1 MDKISFNN
9 TFSYKLIYVFTIYDN
24 LHQGIVKIGETTLT
38 TSKERKEL
46 LDNTEELNNAAKKR
60 IRNYTNTIGVMEHLL
75 YTTLA
80 ITDNNKTFKDKDVH
94 NVLINS
100 GIKRHDFKNEKKPEE
115 WFETDLNTVVNA
127 IQAVKHGKKALTP
140 NYISSSHQLIEFR
153 PEQSEAIRKTVKHFK
168 TENRMLWNAK
178 MRFGKTLSALEV
190 IKQCD
195 FSKTII
201 LTHRPV
207 VNEGWFEDF
216 NKIFYN
222 SDQYL
227 YGSKKGT
234 SIKQLL
240 QSGKKFIYFASIQD
254 LRESVSVGGK
264 FDKNNIIFNMNWDFV
279 VIDEAHE
286 GTQTSLGTRV
296 LKEIIKE
303 DNNYTTKVLF
313 LSGTPFNLLNSFEE
327 KEIYTW
333 DYIMEQQAKMEWDKY
348 HPLENNP
355 YLDLPRLNIFTYNLD
370 KMFPGYIDIA
380 DTAFNFREFFRVWTG
395 DISKDGK
402 EIPFDNAVGDFVH
415 KKDVRRFLDL
425 MCRKSDI
432 SNYPFSKDEYIN
444 NFRHTF
450 WIVPGIKEARALSK
464 MLREHP
470 NYQMFKIVN
479 VAGTGDDDGYEALEA
494 VEKAIGDNPNETYTI
509 TISCGKL
516 TTGVTV
522 KAWTAVFYLAGSYST
537 SASNYLQTI
546 FRVQSP
552 ANYNG
557 KIKTDCYV
565 FDFAPDR
572 TLKMIAQAGD
582 LSIRAGATGSKEK
595 MRDFLNYCPV
605 IAVSKSTM
613 ERYDVSTMLQQ
624 LKKAY
629 AERVVNNGFD
639 DSKIYNDELIKL
651 NPHALEI
658 LKELEGIIGKTK
670 QSKKI
675 TSIDI
680 NNQGFT
686 EEEVNKIEDALK
698 VKPIERTEEQKRLLE
713 ENKEKIR
720 QKNNAISV
728 LRGISI
734 RIPLLIYGTDINDN
748 EDITPENFTSLVD
761 DLSWEEFMPKG
772 VTKQMFQEI
781 SKYYDAEIFIEAGR
795 KIRNRA
801 KYADTLSPIE
811 RAKNLAELFSTF
823 KNPDKETVLTPWKTV
838 NMHMGDTLGGYNF
851 FDDKYII
858 SLENPRFINNGEVT
872 FDTLLNTDAHILEI
886 NSKTGLYP
894 LYITVSLFKQRCINT
909 DSKKLDE
916 ELMKALWRQTVQENI
931 FVVCKTLM
939 AKKITKRTLIGYDN
953 SKVNIIDIPNMVEL
967 FKDDFQN
974 INELIHNPKTWGKE
988 GYNMK
993 FDAIVGNPPYQENV
1007 GNDKSNK
1014 ALSKQ
1019 LFPSFIESAIK
1030 MNPKYVSLITPSRW
1044 FTGDGQDGSFP
1055 KLRKF
1060 IKENNHIK
1068 KIVNFS
1074 NNKELFPN
1082 VNIGSV
1088 NYFLYERMYNGNVEF
1103 IEKDT
1108 EGQNVAY
1115 RPLFEKDMDEII
1127 SMNILSGYVK
1137 KIKELNDFI
1146 SITTIT
1152 TGRNP
1157 FGVPDVN
1164 SELKKV
1170 LNRDRNSMYPLKIV
1184 CAYGE
1189 IAYIDS
1195 CHVKRNK
1202 DLILKWKVFISKMN
1216 GGAGV
1221 LADNKKVSIIGKSY
1235 IGEPSSICSGALIS
1249 LGNFNTKE
1257 EALNLQKY
1265 LKTKFLRLL
1274 VGIMKSSQ
1282 ALYQNVYQFVP
1293 LQDFTA
1299 NSDIDWNTSIKDI
1312 DAQLYKKYNFSDEEI
1327 EYIESKIKEM

>member
-9 TFSYKLIYVFTIYDN
+9 AFSYKLIYVFTIYDR
-24 LHQGIVKIGETTLT
+24 LHQGVLKIGETTLT
-38 TSKERKEL
+38 TSKEKTEL
-46 LDNTEELNNAAKKR
+46 PDNSEDLNNAAKKR

-80 ITDNNKTFKDKDVH
+80 ITNKNITFKDKDVH

-127 IQAVKHGKKALTP
+127 IQAVKQGKKTLTP
-140 NYISSSHQLIEFR
+140 NCISSSNKLIQFR
-153 PEQSEAIRKTVKHFK
+153 PEQSEAIRKTVNHFK

-190 IKQCD
+190 IKQCE

-216 NKIFYN
+216 NKIFYD

-234 SIKQLL
+234 SIEQLL
-240 QSGKKFIYFASIQD
+240 QSNKKFIYFASIQD
-254 LRESVSVGGK
+254 LRESASVGGK
-264 FDKNNIIFNMNWDFV
+264 FDKNNIVFNMNWDFV

-286 GTQTSLGTRV
+286 GTQTSLGTKV
-296 LKEIIKE
+296 LNEIIKE

-333 DYIMEQQAKMEWDKY
+333 DYIMEQQAKIDWDKY

-402 EIPFDNAVGDFVH
+402 EIPFGNKVGDFVY
-415 KKDVRRFLDL
+415 KADVRRFLDL

-464 MLREHP
+464 MLRDHP

-479 VAGTGDDDGYEALEA
+479 VAGTGDDGYEALEA

-552 ANYNG
+552 ANYDG

-582 LSIRAGATGSKEK
+582 LSIRAGAIGSKEK

-605 IAVSKSTM
+605 IAVSESTM

-686 EEEVNKIEDALK
+686 EEEINKIEDALK
-698 VKPIERTEEQKRLLE
+698 VKPVERTEEQKRLLE

-734 RIPLLIYGTDINDN
+734 RIPLLIYGADINDN

-761 DLSWEEFMPKG
+761 DLSWKEFMPKG

-811 RAKNLAELFSTF
+811 RTKNLTELFSTF
-823 KNPDKETVLTPWKTV
+823 KNPDKETVLTPWRTV

-858 SLENPRFINNGEVT
+858 SLEEPRFINNGEVT

-916 ELMKALWRQTVQENI
+916 ELMKVLWKQTVQENI

-953 SKVNIIDIPNMVEL
+953 SKTNIIDIPNMVEL
-967 FKDDFQN
+967 FKENFQD
-974 INELIHNPKTWGKE
+974 INKLIHNPKTWGKD

-993 FDAIVGNPPYQENV
+993 FDAIVGNPPYTEIVEKDVKN
-1007 GNDKSNK
+1007 SS
-1014 ALSKQ
+1014 ASKQ
-1019 LFPSFIESAIK
+1019 LFPTFIISSIK

-1044 FTGDGQDGSFP
+1044 FVGGEQAGYFP

-1060 IKENNHIK
+1060 LKENNHICK
-1068 KIVNFS
+1068 LVHYTDYNDI
-1074 NNKELFPN
+1074 FPN
-1082 VNIGSV
+1082 VTIPGGVS
-1088 NYFLYERMYNGNVEF
+1088 YFLYNSTFNDIPEF
-1103 IEKDT
+1103 ITNFHGKI
-1108 EGQNVAY
+1108 VKSK
-1115 RPLFEKDMDEII
+1115 RKIFEDGLDIVLADY
-1127 SMNILSGYVK
+1127 NLY
-1137 KIKELNDFI
+1137 
-1146 SITTIT
+1146 SI
-1152 TGRNP
+1152 
-1157 FGVPDVN
+1157 
-1164 SELKKV
+1164 LKKV
-1170 LNRDRNSMYPLKIV
+1170 VTNNFYSMMNIIGEWNSFGIVGKKEIITKISTQKYFESAIKV
-1184 CAYGE
+1184 FCAYEE
-1189 IAYIDS
+1189 IRYMKLSDIPKNQEL
-1195 CHVKRNK
+1195 VF
-1202 DLILKWKVFISKMN
+1202 KWKVFTSKGN
-1216 GGAGV
+1216 GGAGI
-1221 LADNKKVSIIGKSY
+1221 LQDDKKVAILGKSY
-1235 IGEPSSICSGALIS
+1235 IAPPNSICTDSLIPI
-1249 LGNFNTKE
+1249 GNFSEKKE
-1257 EALNLQKY
+1257 AENCQKY
-1265 LKTKFLRLL
+1265 MRTKFLRVM
-1274 VGIMKSSQ
+1274 VGILKASQ
-1282 ALYQNVYQFVP
+1282 NIYRNVYKFVP
-1293 LQDFTA
+1293 LQDFTN
-1299 NSDIDWNTSIKDI
+1299 NSDINWNTSIKDI
-1312 DAQLYKKYNFSDEEI
+1312 DAQLYKKYNFSNEEI
-1327 EYIESKIKEM
+1327 EYIENKIKEM

>member
-1 MDKISFNN
+1 MD
-9 TFSYKLIYVFTIYDN
+9 
-24 LHQGIVKIGETTLT
+24 
-38 TSKERKEL
+38 
-46 LDNTEELNNAAKKR
+46 
-60 IRNYTNTIGVMEHLL
+60 
-75 YTTLA
+75 
-80 ITDNNKTFKDKDVH
+80 
-94 NVLINS
+94 
-100 GIKRHDFKNEKKPEE
+100 
-115 WFETDLNTVVNA
+115 
-127 IQAVKHGKKALTP
+127 
-140 NYISSSHQLIEFR
+140 
-153 PEQSEAIRKTVKHFK
+153 
-168 TENRMLWNAK
+168 
-178 MRFGKTLSALEV
+178 
-190 IKQCD
+190 
-195 FSKTII
+195 
-201 LTHRPV
+201 
-207 VNEGWFEDF
+207 
-216 NKIFYN
+216 
-222 SDQYL
+222 
-227 YGSKKGT
+227 
-234 SIKQLL
+234 
-240 QSGKKFIYFASIQD
+240 
-254 LRESVSVGGK
+254 
-264 FDKNNIIFNMNWDFV
+264 WDFV

-296 LKEIIKE
+296 LNEIIKE

-333 DYIMEQQAKMEWDKY
+333 DYIMEQQAKMDWDKY

-402 EIPFDNAVGDFVH
+402 EIPFDNAVGDFIH

-605 IAVSKSTM
+605 IAVSESTM

-639 DSKIYNDELIKL
+639 DSKIYNDELINL

-686 EEEVNKIEDALK
+686 EEEVNKIEQALNT
-698 VKPIERTEEQKRLLE
+698 KPIERTEEQKQLLE
-713 ENKEKIR
+713 ERKEKNKQR
-720 QKNNAISV
+720 NNAISI

-734 RIPLLIYGTDINDN
+734 RIPLLIYGADINDN
-748 EDITPENFTSLVD
+748 EDIKPENFASLVD
-761 DLSWEEFMPKG
+761 DLSWREFMPKG
-772 VTKQMFQEI
+772 VTKEMFQEI
-781 SKYYDAEIFIEAGR
+781 SKYYDEEIFIEAGR
-795 KIRNRA
+795 KIRSRA
-801 KYADTLSPIE
+801 KYADTLPPIE

-858 SLENPRFINNGEVT
+858 SLEEPRFINNGEVT

-916 ELMKALWRQTVQENI
+916 ELMKALWKQTVQENI

-953 SKVNIIDIPNMVEL
+953 SKVNVIDIPNMVEL

-993 FDAIVGNPPYQENV
+993 FDAIVGNPPYTEIVEKDVKN
-1007 GNDKSNK
+1007 SS
-1014 ALSKQ
+1014 ASKQ
-1019 LFPSFIESAIK
+1019 LFPTFIISSIK

-1044 FTGDGQDGSFP
+1044 FVGGEQAGYFP
-1055 KLRKF
+1055 KLRNF
-1060 IKENNHIK
+1060 LKENNHICK
-1068 KIVNFS
+1068 LVHYTDYNDIFPNVTIPGGVSYFLYDSTFNDVPEFITNFHGKIVKSKRKIFEDGLDIVLADYNLYAILKKVVTNNFYS
-1074 NNKELFPN
+1074 MMNIIGEWNSFGIVGKKEIITKISTQKDFEGAIKVFCAYEEIRYMKLSDIPKNKELVF
-1082 VNIGSV
+1082 
-1088 NYFLYERMYNGNVEF
+1088 
-1103 IEKDT
+1103 
-1108 EGQNVAY
+1108 
-1115 RPLFEKDMDEII
+1115 
-1127 SMNILSGYVK
+1127 
-1137 KIKELNDFI
+1137 
-1146 SITTIT
+1146 
-1152 TGRNP
+1152 
-1157 FGVPDVN
+1157 
-1164 SELKKV
+1164 
-1170 LNRDRNSMYPLKIV
+1170 
-1184 CAYGE
+1184 
-1189 IAYIDS
+1189 
-1195 CHVKRNK
+1195 
-1202 DLILKWKVFISKMN
+1202 KWKVFTSKGN
-1216 GGAGV
+1216 GGAGI
-1221 LADNKKVSIIGKSY
+1221 LQDDKKVAILGKSY
-1235 IGEPSSICSGALIS
+1235 VAPPNSICTDSLIPI
-1249 LGNFNTKE
+1249 GNFSEKKE
-1257 EALNLQKY
+1257 AENCQKY
-1265 LKTKFLRLL
+1265 MCTKFLRVM
-1274 VGIMKSSQ
+1274 VGILKASQ
-1282 ALYQNVYQFVP
+1282 NIYRNVYKFVP
-1293 LQDFTA
+1293 LQDFTN
-1299 NSDIDWNTSIKDI
+1299 NSDINWNTSIKDI

>member
-1 MDKISFNN
+1 MDKKSFNN
-9 TFSYKLIYVFTIYDN
+9 AFSYKLIYVFTIYDK
-24 LHQGIVKIGETTLT
+24 LHQGIFKIGETTLT
-38 TSKERKEL
+38 TSKERIEL
-46 LDNTEELNNAAKKR
+46 PDNSEDLNNAAKKR

-80 ITDNNKTFKDKDVH
+80 ITDKNITFKDKDVH

-140 NYISSSHQLIEFR
+140 NYISYSNKLIQFR
-153 PEQSEAIRKTVKHFK
+153 PEQSEAIQKTVKHFK
-168 TENRMLWNAK
+168 TGNRMLWNAK

-190 IKQCD
+190 IKQCQ

-234 SIKQLL
+234 SIEHLL

-254 LRESVSVGGK
+254 LRESASVGGK
-264 FDKNNIIFNMNWDFV
+264 FDKNNVVFNMNWDFV

-286 GTQTSLGTRV
+286 GTQTSLGTKV
-296 LKEIIKE
+296 LNEIIKE
-303 DNNYTTKVLF
+303 DSNYTTKVLF

-402 EIPFDNAVGDFVH
+402 EMTFDNAVGDFVH
-415 KKDVRRFLDL
+415 KKDVWNFLNL
-425 MCRKSDI
+425 MCKKSGI

-450 WIVPGIKEARALSK
+450 WIVPGIKEAHALTK

-470 NYQMFKIVN
+470 NYKMFEIVD
-479 VAGTGDDDGYEALEA
+479 VAGTGDNNGYEALEA

-552 ANYNG
+552 ANYGG

-605 IAVSKSTM
+605 IAVSESTM

-651 NPHALEI
+651 NPDALEI

-698 VKPIERTEEQKRLLE
+698 VKPVERTEEQKELLE
-713 ENKEKIR
+713 EKKEKIR

-734 RIPLLIYGTDINDN
+734 RIPLLIYGADIKDG
-748 EDITPENFTSLVD
+748 EDITPKNFTSVVD

-772 VTKQMFQEI
+772 VTKEMFKDI
-781 SKYYDAEIFIEAGR
+781 SRYYDKEIFIEAGR

-811 RAKNLAELFSTF
+811 RAKNIAELFSTF

-838 NMHMGDTLGGYNF
+838 NIHMGDTLGGYNF
-851 FDDKYII
+851 FDDKYVV
-858 SLENPRFINNGEVT
+858 SLEEPRFINNGEVT
-872 FDTLLNTDAHILEI
+872 LDTLIDTNCRILEI

-894 LYITVSLFKQRCINT
+894 LYITVSLFKQRCLNT

-916 ELMKALWRQTVQENI
+916 ELMKCLWEQTVEDNV
-931 FVVCKTLM
+931 FVLCRTPM
-939 AKKITKRTLIGYDN
+939 AKKITKRTLIGFND
-953 SKVNIIDIPNMVEL
+953 KKTNIINISNIFDQ
-967 FKDDFQN
+967 FKDNFNN
-974 INELIHNPKTWGKE
+974 INEYIHNPKTWGKKGE
-988 GYNMK
+988 IMK
-993 FDAIVGNPPYQENV
+993 FDAIVGNPPYQENI
-1007 GNDKSNK
+1007 SNNK
-1014 ALSKQ
+1014 ENSSLSKQ
-1019 LFPSFIESAIK
+1019 LFPTFIEGAVK
-1030 MNPKYVSLITPSRW
+1030 LNAKYVSLITPSRW
-1044 FTGDGQDGSFP
+1044 FSGDAQDKSFI
-1055 KLRKF
+1055 KLREFMKN
-1060 IKENNHIK
+1060 NNHIVAIFHYPDEK
-1068 KIVNFS
+1068 EMFS
-1074 NNKELFPN
+1074 NVEIK
-1082 VNIGSV
+1082 GGV
-1088 NYFLYERMYNGNVEF
+1088 NYFLYQKNYNGLTKFYICND
-1103 IEKDT
+1103 KKRKKT
-1108 EGQNVAY
+1108 M
-1115 RPLFEKDMDEII
+1115 RPLFEEGMDIII
-1127 SMNILSGYVK
+1127 SDDKVYPILQKVKKHNFTSITKITKGRNAFGIVGKEDYIKEVTQTKPMDGYVPVRCKANEIRYINK
-1137 KIKELNDFI
+1137 KL
-1146 SITTIT
+1146 ITKNLDI
-1152 TGRNP
+1152 
-1157 FGVPDVN
+1157 FK
-1164 SELKKV
+1164 SF
-1170 LNRDRNSMYPLKIV
+1170 
-1184 CAYGE
+1184 
-1189 IAYIDS
+1189 
-1195 CHVKRNK
+1195 
-1202 DLILKWKVFISKMN
+1202 KVFISKS
-1216 GGAGV
+1216 AGNP
-1221 LADNKKVSIIGKSY
+1221 NKDQKIIGTPY
-1235 IGEPSSICSGALIS
+1235 
-1249 LGNFNTKE
+1249 LGNPHEACTDSLIPIGCFNTKE
-1257 EALNLQKY
+1257 EAINLQKY
-1265 LKTKFLRLL
+1265 MKTKFLRFMVSILK
-1274 VGIMKSSQ
+1274 VSQ
-1282 ALYQNVYQFVP
+1282 NVYQNVYQFVP
-1293 LQDFTA
+1293 LQDFT
-1299 NSDIDWNTSIKDI
+1299 NDSDINWNMSTKDI
-1312 DAQLYKKYNFSDEEI
+1312 DVQLYKKYNLSNKEI
-1327 EYIESKIKEM
+1327 EYIENKIKEM

>member
-38 TSKERKEL
+38 TSKERIEL
-46 LDNTEELNNAAKKR
+46 PDNSEELNNAAKKR

-80 ITDNNKTFKDKDVH
+80 ITDKNETFKDKDVH

-140 NYISSSHQLIEFR
+140 NYISYSHQLIQFR

-254 LRESVSVGGK
+254 LRESASVGGK
-264 FDKNNIIFNMNWDFV
+264 FDKNNIVFNMNWDFV

-296 LKEIIKE
+296 LNEIIKE

-402 EIPFDNAVGDFVH
+402 EIPFDNSVGDFVH

-464 MLREHP
+464 MLREHS

-605 IAVSKSTM
+605 IAVSESTM

-639 DSKIYNDELIKL
+639 DSKIYNDELINL

-686 EEEVNKIEDALK
+686 EEEVNKIEQALNTK
-698 VKPIERTEEQKRLLE
+698 SIERTEEQKQLLE
-713 ENKEKIR
+713 ERKEKNKQR
-720 QKNNAISV
+720 NNAISI

-734 RIPLLIYGTDINDN
+734 RIPLLIYGADINEN
-748 EDITPENFTSLVD
+748 EDINPSNFTSLVD
-761 DLSWEEFMPKG
+761 DLSWQEFMPKG
-772 VTKQMFQEI
+772 VTKEMFQEI
-781 SKYYDAEIFIEAGR
+781 SKYYDEEIFIEAGR
-795 KIRNRA
+795 KIRNRV

-851 FDDKYII
+851 FDEKYII
-858 SLENPRFINNGEVT
+858 SLEEPRFINNGEVT

-916 ELMKALWRQTVQENI
+916 ELMKALWKQTVQENI

-953 SKVNIIDIPNMVEL
+953 SKVNVIDIPNMLEL

-993 FDAIVGNPPYQENV
+993 FDAIVGNPPYQESVSDTKENA
-1007 GNDKSNK
+1007 S
-1014 ALSKQ
+1014 LSKQ
-1019 LFPSFIESAIK
+1019 LFPMFIEASIK
-1030 MNPKYVSLITPSRW
+1030 MNPKYISLITPSRW
-1044 FTGDGQDGSFP
+1044 FTAKAQDSSF
-1055 KLRKF
+1055 LRLREFVK
-1060 IKENNHIK
+1060 KYNHFS
-1068 KIVNFS
+1068 KIFNYMD
-1074 NNKELFPN
+1074 NKELFSN
-1082 VNIGSV
+1082 VTIGSV
-1088 NYFLYERMYNGNVEF
+1088 SYFLYDYSYNGNVEF
-1103 IEKDT
+1103 T
-1108 EGQNVAY
+1108 EIGSNHNKNVLY
-1115 RPLFEKDMDEII
+1115 RPLFEEGLDII
-1127 SMNILSGYVK
+1127 IPVNATVNI
-1137 KIKELNDFI
+1137 
-1146 SITTIT
+1146 
-1152 TGRNP
+1152 
-1157 FGVPDVN
+1157 
-1164 SELKKV
+1164 LKKV
-1170 LNRDRNSMYPLKIV
+1170 CYRSDFKSLMLMTCGRNAFGITGKEVDKIAV
-1184 CAYGE
+1184 KNADKTHNIKVRCAYE
-1189 IAYIDS
+1189 DICYIA
-1195 CHVKRNK
+1195 K
-1202 DLILKWKVFISKMN
+1202 DKVTKNIKLMNNWKIFTSKGN
-1216 GGAGV
+1216 GGAGTLQDEKAV
-1221 LADNKKVSIIGKSY
+1221 AILGKAY
-1235 IGEPSSICSGALIS
+1235 IGSPCEICTDSLIPI
-1249 LGNFNTKE
+1249 GNFNTKE
-1257 EALNLQKY
+1257 EAVNLQKY
-1265 LKTKFLRLL
+1265 MKTKFLRFM
-1274 VGIMKSSQ
+1274 VGILKVSQ
-1282 ALYQNVYQFVP
+1282 NVYQNVYQFVP
-1293 LQDFTA
+1293 LQDFTN
-1299 NSDIDWNTSIKDI
+1299 NSDINWGMQIKDI
-1312 DAQLYKKYNFSDEEI
+1312 DAKLYKKYNFSDEEI